1 MAKKYYELSPDE
13 RLALLQ
19 LSDQDKSAWRDNQS
33 DNNAQIVENYIT
45 DFRLPMGILQDII
58 VNGRQVS
65 VPMAIEEPSVIAAA
79 NNGAK
84 MLNAGGGVQV
94 VLPKRS
100 ALIGQLLFTNIDFD
114 TINQFV
120 LTHQQILFECAKQ
133 AKPSIYKRGGGLL
146 SVVTRRITDSDV
158 SVDFTIDTKDAMGAN
173 IVNTILEAETTIFSD
188 FKNQFI
194 GAILSNYAIDQLVT
208 VTGRVPFAN
217 VGGQQVAEKIV
228 SLSKFSKHDIYRA
241 TTENKGLFNGLSAVV
256 MATGNDWRAVEA
268 SGHAYASHNGQY
280 QSLTTWSIKNDYLQG
295 ELTLPISVG
304 TVGGA
309 ISAMPQAQRALRMM
323 AVETADQLRGI
334 ILAVGLA
341 QNLAAL
347 KAIVAGGIQQGH
359 MKMQYRALAIQVG
372 ATIAEVQTLVTKLRA
387 LKQVDTEIAK
397 KILMEMRD
405 ESKN

>member
-45 DFRLPMGILQDII
+45 DFRLPMGVLQDII
-58 VNGRQVS
+58 FNGRQVS

-268 SGHAYASHNGQY
+268 SGHAYASHNGHY